1 MEVSKEDLIEI
12 NDIGPVAASF
22 IFEFFSDKNSIEL
35 VNELISLG
43 LKLSPPQTDNSS
55 KFSGKTIVITGS
67 FASFSRNELKE
78 QLIIRGA
85 KVTSSISNKTGF
97 LIAGEKPGSKLSKA
111 EELNIK
117 TLSEQEVIELLS

>member
-1 MEVSKEDLIEI
+1 M
-12 NDIGPVAASF
+12 
-22 IFEFFSDKNSIEL
+22 
-35 VNELISLG
+35 
-43 LKLSPPQTDNSS
+43 
-55 KFSGKTIVITGS
+55 TGS

-78 QLIIRGA
+78 QLIILGA

>member
-12 NDIGPVAASF
+12 NDIGPVATGF
-22 IFEFFSDKNSIEL
+22 IHDYFSDKNSIEL
-35 VNELISLG
+35 VNELILLG

-67 FASFSRNELKE
+67 FVSFSRNELKE

-117 TLSEQEVIELLS
+117 TLREQEVIELLS